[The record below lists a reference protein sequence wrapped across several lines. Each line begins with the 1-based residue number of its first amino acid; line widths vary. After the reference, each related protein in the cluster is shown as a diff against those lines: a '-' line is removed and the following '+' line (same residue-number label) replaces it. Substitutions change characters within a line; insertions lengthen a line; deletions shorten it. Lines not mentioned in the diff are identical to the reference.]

1 MERTEV
7 IKAELEKA
15 FPEWEFTMGNRLLG
29 ACITAR
35 KTKYSGAE
43 IYVHPAEIIILAA
56 IPSMKT
62 RMLLGAGAVLLKY
75 LNNRYSEPALRI
87 KIYLSGRYPNVKWL
101 Q

>member
-1 MERTEV
+1 MERTET

-15 FPEWEFTMGNRLLG
+15 FPEWEFTMGHRLRG
-29 ACITAR
+29 ACIIA
-35 KTKYSGAE
+35 KKSKYSGAE
-43 IYVHPAEIIILAA
+43 IYVSPAEINIEAV

-75 LNNRYSEPALRI
+75 LHKRYNEPALRI
-87 KIYLSGRYPNVKWL
+87 KVYLSGRYPHVKWL

>member
-1 MERTEV
+1 MERTEA

-15 FPEWEFTMGNRLLG
+15 FPEWAFTLGKRLRG
-29 ACITAR
+29 TCIIA
-35 KTKYSGAE
+35 KKSKYAGAE
-43 IYVHPAEIIILAA
+43 IYVSASGIIIEAA

-75 LNNRYSEPALRI
+75 LHPRYNEPALRI
-87 KIYLSGRYPNVKWL
+87 KVYLSDRYPHVKWV